1 MDHFVYRAKTHSLAD
16 ATGSVG
22 GGAELFVEDVPV
34 ARIAIDVG
42 TPVYIYSK
50 ATLVMH
56 YRRLVEAFGEL
67 SPTICFSIKS
77 CGNVQI
83 VRRLVEEGC
92 GMDVTSGG
100 ELYRALKGG
109 CDPQKIFF
117 AGVGKTD
124 KEMREALRAGI
135 SGFNIESEQEFW
147 NLDRIAGEMG
157 VTAHGALRVNPDLQN
172 RTTPT
177 KTFTARKEDKF
188 GINIDRAADF
198 YRQASKAKHVRLH
211 GLHLHIGSPIKLTE
225 PYAEAI
231 SKALAL
237 MDELARD
244 GIVIETLDIGGGF
257 AAFYE
262 GNEAP
267 AFAAYAETI
276 VPLLRERVTRGLK
289 VILEPGRSIVCNAAI
304 LLARVEYTK
313 QAGAKKYI
321 IVDAA
326 MNDLIRPTLYESYHF
341 MWPAVSAGGAP
352 ASRMKDLRVAGDEK
366 VDVVG
371 PICESGDYL
380 AKERYVPAMVR
391 GDLLAIFSAG
401 AYGMAMSS
409 NYNGRPR
416 AAEVLVEGGSFRVI
430 RRRETY
436 EDLVRGEE

>member
-1 MDHFVYRAKTHSLAD
+1 MDHFVYRA
-16 ATGSVG
+16 
-22 GGAELFVEDVPV
+22 GAELFAEEVPLE
-34 ARIAIDVG
+34 RIAAEVG
-42 TPVYIYSK
+42 TPTYVYSRG
-50 ATLVMH
+50 TLVMH
-56 YRRLVEAFGEL
+56 YRRMAEAFAAL
-67 SPTICFSIKS
+67 SPTICFSVKS
-77 CGNVQI
+77 CGNLAI
-83 VRRLVEEGC
+83 IKTLVEEGS

-100 ELYRALKGG
+100 ELYRALKAG
-109 CDPQKIFF
+109 CDPKRIFF

-124 KEMREALRAGI
+124 KEIREALRAGI
-135 SGFNIESEQEFW
+135 GAFTIESEQEFW
-147 NLDRIAGEMG
+147 NMDRLAGEMG

-172 RTTPT
+172 RTTHN

-231 SKALAL
+231 TKALAL
-237 MDELARD
+237 IDALAQD
-244 GIVIETLDIGGGF
+244 GIEIQTLDIGGGY

-267 AFAAYAETI
+267 PFSAYAETI
-276 VPLLRERVTRGLK
+276 VPLLKERVGRGLQ
-289 VILEPGRSIVCNAAI
+289 VIMEPGRSLVCNAAI
-304 LLARVEYTK
+304 LLARVQYTK
-313 QAGAKKYI
+313 QAGAKKYV

-341 MWPAVSAGGAP
+341 MWPVKPAGGTVP
-352 ASRMKDLRVAGDEK
+352 PNRQKDLRTTSDEK

-380 AKERYVPAMVR
+380 AKDRYLPAMAR

-401 AYGMAMSS
+401 AYGMSMSS

-416 AAEVLVEGGSFRVI
+416 AAEVLVDGAGFKLI

>member
-1 MDHFVYRAKTHSLAD
+1 MDHFVYHPSPE
-16 ATGSVG
+16 V
-22 GGAELFVEDVPV
+22 ELFVEDVPL
-34 ARIAIDVG
+34 ARIAAEVG
-42 TPVYIYSK
+42 TPAYVYST
-50 ATLVMH
+50 ATLVLH
-56 YRRLVEAFGEL
+56 YRRIAAAFAAL
-67 SPTICFSIKS
+67 RPTICYSLKA
-77 CGNVQI
+77 CGNLAV
-83 VRRLVEEGC
+83 VKTLLAEGS

-109 CDPQKIFF
+109 CDPKRIFF

-124 KEMREALRAGI
+124 KEIREALRAGI
-135 SGFNIESEQEFW
+135 GTFNVESEQEFW
-147 NLDRIAGEMG
+147 NLDRIAGELG

-172 RTTPT
+172 RATHN

-188 GINIDRAADF
+188 GINIDRAGDF
-198 YRQASKAKHVRLH
+198 YRQASQAQHVRLH
-211 GLHLHIGSPIKLTE
+211 GLHLHIGSPIKFTE

-231 SKALAL
+231 GKALAL
-237 MDELARD
+237 IDALAQD
-244 GIVIETLDIGGGF
+244 GIVIETLDLGGGF

-267 AFAAYAETI
+267 PFTAYAQTI
-276 VPLLRERVTRGLK
+276 VPLLQERVARGLK
-289 VILEPGRSIVCNAAI
+289 VILEPGRSIVCNAAV
-304 LLARVEYTK
+304 LLAQVQYTK
-313 QAGAKKYI
+313 QAGAKKYVI
-321 IVDAA
+321 IDAA

-341 MWPAVSAGGAP
+341 MWPVKPGPGGAP
-352 ASRMKDLRVAGDEK
+352 ANRLKDVRSPGDEK

-380 AKERYVPAMVR
+380 AKDRYMPALQR
-391 GDLLAIFSAG
+391 GDLLAVFSAG

-416 AAEVLVEGGSFRVI
+416 AAEVLVDGNSFRVI